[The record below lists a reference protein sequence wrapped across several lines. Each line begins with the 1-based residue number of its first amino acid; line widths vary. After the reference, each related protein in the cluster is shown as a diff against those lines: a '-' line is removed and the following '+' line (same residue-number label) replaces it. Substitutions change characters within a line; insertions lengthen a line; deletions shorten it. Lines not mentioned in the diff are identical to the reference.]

1 MKKIAIIIVLS
12 LFTTLFITINS
23 NSKVYASS
31 QTTTDLD
38 VNADKIVDIK
48 DLAIISSNY
57 NIKKSDKNYNIK
69 YDLNSDGIIDLY
81 DMTLLSKKI
90 GTSIP
95 NPSASTKKGYVY
107 NPELQIDLKVRSA
120 PNLSGAVKGFLYN
133 YNKVDII
140 DTTVDTNKNV
150 WAKIIYNNSFAYVS
164 NAYIQPYTSPPDSVV
179 NTARNITKKF
189 EVGNSKLVTGNFDGA
204 GLSLGYLQWCIG
216 EETLQPLLNRM
227 DRQYNTEMK
236 SIFGTNYNSIHK
248 MILDTPENQL
258 KWAKGI
264 NDSKN
269 EIKNPWYSQ
278 LNNLCNN
285 KDFISIESDAE
296 VYMVKQAMIICDKY
310 NLKTVRGF
318 SLAFD
323 IVTQNGGIN
332 SKAAKIIDT
341 SLKQK
346 TNTTEKELLG
356 IMAKAVADTSASNN
370 EDIRSRKMAIATGKG
385 SVHGSNLYLDRDY
398 GLSDNKWR

>member
-1 MKKIAIIIVLS
+1 
-12 LFTTLFITINS
+12 
-23 NSKVYASS
+23 
-31 QTTTDLD
+31 
-38 VNADKIVDIK
+38 
-48 DLAIISSNY
+48 
-57 NIKKSDKNYNIK
+57 
-69 YDLNSDGIIDLY
+69 
-81 DMTLLSKKI
+81 MTLLSKKI

-95 NPSASTKKGYVY
+95 NSSASTKKGYVY

-120 PNLSGAVKGFLYN
+120 PNLSGTVNGFLYN

-140 DTTVDTNKNV
+140 NTTVDANKNV
-150 WAKIIYNNSFAYVS
+150 WDKIIYNNSFAYVS

-236 SIFGTNYNSIHK
+236 SIFGTNYSSIHK

-296 VYMVKQAMIICDKY
+296 VYMVKQSMIICDKY

-346 TNTTEKELLG
+346 TNMSEKELLG

-370 EDIRSRKMAIATGKG
+370 EDIRSRKTAIATGKG